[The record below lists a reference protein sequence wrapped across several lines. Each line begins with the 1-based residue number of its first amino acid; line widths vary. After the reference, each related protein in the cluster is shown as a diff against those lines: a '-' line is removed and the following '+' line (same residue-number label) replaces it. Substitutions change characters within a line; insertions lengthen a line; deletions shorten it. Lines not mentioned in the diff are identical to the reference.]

1 MNKDRE
7 NKEKFPTLKENLHVS
22 LLLFFKNI
30 AGLGISPLH
39 SLEMEQ

>member
-1 MNKDRE
+1 MNKDRG
-7 NKEKFPTLKENLHVS
+7 NKEKFPTLENLHAS

-30 AGLGISPLH
+30 AGLGISPPH